1 LEKHC
6 IIVKPK
12 PIKMNQKL
20 NLKQWSEED
29 RPREKLLN
37 KGADAL
43 SKSELIAIMIGS
55 GSRTKTAVEL
65 AQEILSQCDNDLQRL
80 SLLGIQEL
88 CKFKGIGEAKAISIV
103 AGLELAKRKLIE
115 SSKTLVKV
123 SSSIQAYNYI
133 KPYYMDLLHE
143 EFYVMYLDRANQ
155 IRGFEKLSSGGRSGT
170 VVDGKILFKNALKEN
185 ACALILS
192 HNHPSGQITP
202 SKSDIDLT
210 NRLFEFGK
218 MIDLPILDHL
228 IIGEDK
234 YFSFAD
240 EGMMP

>member
-1 LEKHC
+1 MN
-6 IIVKPK
+6 VK
-12 PIKMNQKL
+12 L
-20 NLKQWSEED
+20 SLKQWSEED

-37 KGADAL
+37 KGVNAL

-55 GSRTKTAVEL
+55 GSRSKTAVEL
-65 AQEILSQCDNDLQRL
+65 AQEILAESNNDLQRL
-80 SLLGIQEL
+80 SLLGVPEL
-88 CKFKGIGEAKAISIV
+88 CKFNGIGEAKAISIV

-115 SSKTLVKV
+115 SNNALIKI
-123 SSSIQAYNYI
+123 SSSAQAYDYI

-170 VVDGKILFKNALKEN
+170 VVDGKILFKKALKEN
-185 ACALILS
+185 ACALILC

-210 NRLFEFGK
+210 NRMVEFGR

-228 IIGEDK
+228 ILGEGK

-240 EGMMP
+240 EGMMASG